1 MREQRMQTTD
11 TKQTSDAKMEST
23 ELRLRSAKLEAVPR
37 PERER
42 LWQPNQLDVLWL
54 SLIN

>member
-1 MREQRMQTTD
+1 MQTTD
-11 TKQTSDAKMEST
+11 MKQTSDAKMEST
-23 ELRLRSAKLEAVPR
+23 ELRLRSAKLEAMPR
-37 PERER
+37 PEQER